1 MSGSSSRDEGSSD
14 EGASDEGFR
23 GVGPRDEKEEEPR
36 KDSASSPVSED
47 RSQAHGSRADSPSGS
62 GAGDGDPGDRASG
75 RNASREGVSSPGP
88 SRPETSSADGSLIS
102 DLIRRRVPQ
111 VLAGY
116 LGVTWTLFEL
126 MQWLTENY
134 LVSPHLGRAI
144 LFGLLMLLP
153 AVVLVTY
160 RHGRPGPDQWRPLE
174 RWGTAANVLLALFVL
189 GFAYGGSNLGSMM
202 RTVRAGAPNV
212 ASGDAASTDATSG
225 DATGGTSTEAVRQ
238 VPKKEFRKRVSLF
251 YFDEAGQAGTNRAE
265 TEGAKADTSL
275 RRTVANALY
284 FDLSQDDFISARFR
298 SHSDDLQERNYQ
310 SGLGVP
316 LALKREIARE
326 EGSEYILSGTVGQA
340 GGQFRLTTQLY
351 ETETGRRLASRSFE
365 GPSLFPLV
373 DRATRQLK
381 RDLGLPKTHRENA
394 ADLPVTQVFT
404 PSLKAARHYSK
415 GAHLESMHEEFE
427 KSARSFRKAAG
438 ADSTFALALIKGGS
452 SLWAMGKKEKAR
464 SAFRQ
469 AERHNYRLT
478 KSEKYSLEAMLSRWV
493 ENDPKSALRTCE
505 RWTKLH
511 PYDLEGWKLK
521 GEIHESQLEYDLA
534 LGSYRR
540 ASKLSPGNKS
550 LQRNV
555 GRLLLSAGQVQEAV
569 GYLSGLASKYP
580 EDGGVKMLLGL
591 ARWRSGQMELA
602 ERKFQEAIQA
612 DPQGLGGPD
621 GGGSVFLA
629 MLHEATGR
637 FEKALDRLKEAVRSG
652 ESNRGSGYRLWH
664 HHRLRGEI
672 ERSIALY
679 DSMRTAGTKRPKF
692 HRYNLGVR
700 VCEYYSGLGKEK
712 LVQRA
717 LSDMQSLHKT
727 FAGTIPSYRAMT
739 HTGLGSCLTAADS
752 LDKARY
758 HLGAADSIAKE
769 TRRLS
774 MREQYR
780 IDYFRG
786 RLYQAAGQLGKAVES
801 YRKHLRGIGS
811 LAIRG
816 RPPRLQL
823 ALSQQNLGEEEKARK
838 AYQAALRI
846 RPAHPRLNYH
856 YGRFLAGQG
865 KAEEAREHLSRAL
878 NGWAPAD
885 TSFVPKQRAQVLIDS
900 LDAKRS

>member
-1 MSGSSSRDEGSSD
+1 MSGSSSRDEDSSG
-14 EGASDEGFR
+14 EGLR
-23 GVGPRDEKEEEPR
+23 GAGPHDEKQGGPR

-47 RSQAHGSRADSPSGS
+47 GSQAHSSWDDSPSDN

-126 MQWLTENY
+126 MQWLTEKY
-134 LVSPHLGRAI
+134 LISPHLGRAI

-174 RWGTAANVLLALFVL
+174 RWGTAANVLLALSVL

-202 RTVRAGAPNV
+202 RTVRAGAPSV
-212 ASGDAASTDATSG
+212 ASG

-284 FDLSQDDFISARFR
+284 FDLGQDDFISTRFR

-316 LALKREIARE
+316 LALKREIARK

-351 ETETGRRLASRSFE
+351 ETETGRRLASRSFK

-373 DRATRQLK
+373 DQATRQLK
-381 RDLGLPKTHRENA
+381 RDLGLPKAHRENA

-404 PSLKAARHYSK
+404 PSLEAARHYSK
-415 GAHLESMHEEFE
+415 GAHLESMYEEFE

-438 ADSTFALALIKGGS
+438 ADSTFALALIEGGS

-469 AERHNYRLT
+469 AKRHNYRLT

-550 LQRNV
+550 LQKNV
-555 GRLLLSAGQVQEAV
+555 GRLLLSAGQVQKAV
-569 GYLSGLASKYP
+569 GYLSGLSSKYP

-602 ERKFQEAIQA
+602 EREFQGGIQA

-652 ESNRGSGYRLWH
+652 ESNRGSGYRLWR

-700 VCEYYSGLGKEK
+700 ACEYYSGLGKEK

-727 FAGTIPSYRAMT
+727 FSGTIPSYQAMT
-739 HTGLGSCLTAADS
+739 HTGLAACLVAADS
-752 LDKARY
+752 LDAARR
-758 HLGAADSIAKE
+758 HIDAADSIAKE
-769 TRRLS
+769 TRRPS
-774 MREQYR
+774 MRKRYR

-823 ALSQQNLGEEEKARK
+823 ALSQQNLGEEEEARK
-838 AYQAALRI
+838 TYQAALRI
-846 RPAHPRLNYH
+846 RPAHPRVNYR
-856 YGRFLAGQG
+856 YGRFLIEQG
-865 KAEEAREHLSRAL
+865 RGEKARKPLSLAL
-878 NGWAPAD
+878 DGWAPAD
-885 TSFVPKQRAQVLIDS
+885 TSFAPKRRAQVLIDS

>member
-1 MSGSSSRDEGSSD
+1 
-14 EGASDEGFR
+14 
-23 GVGPRDEKEEEPR
+23 
-36 KDSASSPVSED
+36 
-47 RSQAHGSRADSPSGS
+47 
-62 GAGDGDPGDRASG
+62 
-75 RNASREGVSSPGP
+75 
-88 SRPETSSADGSLIS
+88 
-102 DLIRRRVPQ
+102 
-111 VLAGY
+111 
-116 LGVTWTLFEL
+116 
-126 MQWLTENY
+126 MQWLTEKY
-134 LVSPHLGRAI
+134 LISPHLGRAI

-174 RWGTAANVLLALFVL
+174 RWGTAANVLLALSVL

-202 RTVRAGAPNV
+202 RTVRAGAPSV
-212 ASGDAASTDATSG
+212 ASG

-284 FDLSQDDFISARFR
+284 FDLGQDDFISTRFR

-316 LALKREIARE
+316 LALKREIARK

-351 ETETGRRLASRSFE
+351 ETETGRRLASRSFK

-373 DRATRQLK
+373 DQATRQLK
-381 RDLGLPKTHRENA
+381 RDLGLPKAHRENA

-404 PSLKAARHYSK
+404 PSLEAARHYSK
-415 GAHLESMHEEFE
+415 GAHLESMYEEFE

-438 ADSTFALALIKGGS
+438 ADSTFALALIEGGS

-469 AERHNYRLT
+469 AKRHNYRLT

-550 LQRNV
+550 LQKNV
-555 GRLLLSAGQVQEAV
+555 GRLLLSAGQVQKAV
-569 GYLSGLASKYP
+569 GYLSGLSSKYP

-602 ERKFQEAIQA
+602 EREFQGGIQA

-652 ESNRGSGYRLWH
+652 ESNRGSGYRLWR

-700 VCEYYSGLGKEK
+700 ACEYYSGLGKEK

-727 FAGTIPSYRAMT
+727 FSGTIPSYQAMT
-739 HTGLGSCLTAADS
+739 HTGLAACLVAADS
-752 LDKARY
+752 LDAARR
-758 HLGAADSIAKE
+758 HIDAADSIAKE
-769 TRRLS
+769 TRRPS
-774 MREQYR
+774 MRKRYR

-823 ALSQQNLGEEEKARK
+823 ALSQQNLGEEEEARK
-838 AYQAALRI
+838 TYQAALRI
-846 RPAHPRLNYH
+846 RPAHPRVNYR
-856 YGRFLAGQG
+856 YGRFLIEQG
-865 KAEEAREHLSRAL
+865 RGEKARKPLSLAL
-878 NGWAPAD
+878 DGWAPAD
-885 TSFVPKQRAQVLIDS
+885 TSFAPKRRAQVLIDS